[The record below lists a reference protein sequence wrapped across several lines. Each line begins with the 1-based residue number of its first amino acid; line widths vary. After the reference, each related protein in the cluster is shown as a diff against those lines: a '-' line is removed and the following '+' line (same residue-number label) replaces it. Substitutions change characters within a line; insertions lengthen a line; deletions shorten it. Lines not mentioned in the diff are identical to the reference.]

1 MDHVPLNWLKTFEC
15 VARLSSFQ
23 EAARELHVTTGAVS
37 QQIRKL
43 EDVVGALLFLRSRS
57 PISLTAIG
65 ESYYREIQD
74 PLERLAAATRQI
86 RKHHSQGPLRLWGSR
101 FFMRLWLLH
110 HLSDFR
116 SLHPHIELS
125 IETGKPNEGVPS
137 DADIAIRVGRDSRA
151 DLTHEALMPRIAIPV
166 CSPHY
171 AREHGLAGAEKDLS
185 RCTLLSS
192 RTAPGEWSIWARANG
207 IDPDGLTNIITLSS
221 TDLVHDASV
230 ESIGVSLGRLGFIEK
245 EILENRLVGL
255 SSSPVNLGD
264 DFYIHYNRR
273 SVGDPRIRIFSRWIR
288 KEVAV
293 TLRRSQD
300 LLGSGP

>member
-15 VARLSSFQ
+15 VARLLSFQ

-65 ESYYREIQD
+65 ESYYLEIRE

-86 RKHHSQGPLRLWGSR
+86 RKHHSQGPLRIWGSR
-101 FFMRLWLLH
+101 FFMRLWLLQ

-116 SLHPHIELS
+116 SLHPEVELS

-137 DADIAIRVGRDSRA
+137 DADIAIRVGCDGHP

-171 AREHGLAGAEKDLS
+171 AREHGLTGGERDLS
-185 RCTLLSS
+185 GCTLLSS
-192 RTAPGEWSIWARANG
+192 RTAPGEWRIWAGANG
-207 IDPDGLTNIITLSS
+207 VDPEALTNIITLSG

-230 ESIGVSLGRLGFIEK
+230 ESIGISLGRLGFIEK
-245 EILENRLVGL
+245 EILENRLVILPGIPVDL
-255 SSSPVNLGD
+255 SD
-264 DFYIHYNRR
+264 EFYIHYNRR
-273 SVGDPRIRIFSRWIR
+273 SINDPRMRIFARWIR
-288 KEVAV
+288 NEVAI
-293 TLRRSQD
+293 TMTRSRN
-300 LLGSGP
+300 LLGSHR